1 MYYILYVNVV
11 YIKNPTFKHKET
23 RYVYLTKGLPI
34 YENKQSNHQ
43 TMRQLF
49 HCFNK

>member
-1 MYYILYVNVV
+1 MVGDGDSHCARNFEFAQE
-11 YIKNPTFKHKET
+11 IKKFDT
-23 RYVYLTKGLPI
+23 LGLPI

-43 TMRQLF
+43 TMKQLF